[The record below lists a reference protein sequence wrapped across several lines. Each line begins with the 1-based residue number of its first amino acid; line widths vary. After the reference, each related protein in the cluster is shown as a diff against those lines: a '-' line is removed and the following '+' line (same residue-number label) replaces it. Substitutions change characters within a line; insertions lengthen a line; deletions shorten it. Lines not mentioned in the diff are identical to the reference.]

1 MVWEEFMLMNPKCH
15 KCGTATHYHG
25 QQDNGKKR
33 YYCHNKECP
42 VITFNEDYGT
52 GYYNMKLDKK
62 DVDEIIYLFFHGF
75 PISDMPELK
84 GVTEQCIRDTLSK
97 AIVHFERFE
106 EFKINYDDYIP
117 EIIEIDEIYLN
128 VQGSREFYG
137 WVAYDPKNKF
147 IIHVE
152 IGKRDEETLKNLFF
166 RLKKYRGK
174 TKLVLVDALRSYE
187 NLIKKYLSKNGH
199 FPSVG
204 VINKSKYMKQQQGFL
219 TYGLFGV
226 GRTSIEELMQE
237 YGIGNKISTAL
248 IECLNKL
255 IRDDSPYLK
264 RRSARKGRGLKWILK
279 SLKGIRFFRNW
290 CKAHWRLSFRSSKNW
305 LKIKITP
312 LMEIGITD
320 HILSIRE
327 ILSTKIPH

>member
-1 MVWEEFMLMNPKCH
+1 VVWEEFMLMNPKCH
-15 KCGTATHYHG
+15 KCGTAAHCHG
-25 QQDNGKKR
+25 VQDNGKKR
-33 YYCHNKECP
+33 YYCNNKECP

-62 DVDEIIYLFFHGF
+62 DVDEVIYLFFHGF
-75 PISDMPELK
+75 PVSEMPNLK

-97 AIVHFERFE
+97 AIIHFERFE
-106 EFKINYDDYIP
+106 EFKINYDGYIP

-128 VQGSREFYG
+128 VQGSKEFYG
-137 WVAYDPKNKF
+137 WIAYDPKNKF
-147 IIHVE
+147 IIHAE
-152 IGKRDEETLKNLFF
+152 LGKRDEETLRNLFS

-174 TKLVLVDALRSYE
+174 TKLVLVDGLKSYKH
-187 NLIKKYLSKNGH
+187 LIMKYLGKNGH
-199 FPSVG
+199 PPKVG
-204 VINKSKYMKQQQGFL
+204 VLNKSKYMKEQQGFL

-226 GRTSIEELMQE
+226 GRTGIEELIQK

-255 IRDDSPYLK
+255 IRDNSPYLK
-264 RRSARKGRGLKWILK
+264 RRSARKGRGLRWILK
-279 SLKGIRFFRNW
+279 SLKGIRFFRNF
-290 CKAHWRLSFRSSKNW
+290 CKPHWALSFRSSKNW

-312 LMEIGITD
+312 LMEIDIAD

-327 ILSTKIPH
+327 ILSCKIPH